1 MLIISINLL
10 LFNNINIMLG
20 WGSRLHFLI
29 EFVSHLSLFVTINLK
44 QRKTKILV

>member
-20 WGSRLHFLI
+20 WGFIFLLSLFPI
-29 EFVSHLSLFVTINLK
+29 HLSLFVTINLK